1 MKAEKEEVKLRR
13 RSRSFVGIA
22 DDHEQEA
29 IQLRRRSNS
38 FHSSN
43 FEIGGDRRA
52 SAASVSTPV
61 SPVMSEDEDE
71 LSRHG
76 ERGCN
81 SVQQTSLE
89 DGADEFSLSLDDGG
103 LESPMSQPEPTALSP
118 TTDLSPTK
126 SRNTTATRRRSS
138 KLSIAKFHS
147 TPVKDANGYIRPL
160 CAPFVRELN
169 FDEPVASHGLDEP
182 DFGGNFNDTNDAMEK
197 DCSSTGEGKEQP
209 KSSDE
214 DDASF
219 RTKIPSISLQRNSS
233 HSSLEDWDENDAAAP
248 NANTTKKISKSR
260 SLESSLDVSALKGNE
275 RARAPD
281 DTNDVVL
288 RSLNPLALSRSIP
301 SLDSDSVFSVEDEEE
316 EGRESE
322 GDRERERE
330 EKEGTEGGDKSI
342 NKDQQQRRDVSSAL
356 EQSIDS
362 EFSVEGDRETDSRV
376 TRSLPATTLRSL
388 TSQLEHS
395 SPVSASPEA
404 TGHSREQSFSTVDS
418 SSLRLNHDDRDTSFS
433 PINTSAADPVSQRDG
448 KDHSS
453 PEAMLELH
461 TSLTNELTRTQERR
475 SFQRSKS
482 TSGSTNYIGHKWRRK
497 KAATP
502 ALSSTTTD
510 TSTLNNADPFHL
522 LRVYQVRSH
531 DCFPTTA
538 TCRVDF
544 RTLLSKLNNN
554 SETRNYELSFERE
567 P

>member
-81 SVQQTSLE
+81 TDQQISIE

-169 FDEPVASHGLDEP
+169 FDEPAASHSQDEP
-182 DFGGNFNDTNDAMEK
+182 DFGGNFNAMEK
-197 DCSSTGEGKEQP
+197 DSSSTGEGKEQP

-214 DDASF
+214 DDAPF

-248 NANTTKKISKSR
+248 NANMTKKISKSR

-281 DTNDVVL
+281 DMNDVVL
-288 RSLNPLALSRSIP
+288 TSLNPLALSRSIP

-316 EGRESE
+316 EEREGE

-342 NKDQQQRRDVSSAL
+342 DKDQQQRRDVSSAL

-362 EFSVEGDRETDSRV
+362 EFSVEGDRETNSRV

-395 SPVSASPEA
+395 SPVSAA

-418 SSLRLNHDDRDTSFS
+418 SSVRLNHDDRDTSFS

-448 KDHSS
+448 KNHSS
-453 PEAMLELH
+453 PKSMLELD
-461 TSLTNELTRTQERR
+461 TSLTNELTRTQERH

-482 TSGSTNYIGHKWRRK
+482 TSGSTNYIGHKWCRK

-502 ALSSTTTD
+502 ASSSTTTD